1 MSKQSEAILE
11 NQLVAQLQK
20 MGYKLAPITNEQ
32 DLIENEKQRLARL
45 PFAIRNRRNA
55 LLKESDWTQYPD
67 SPLSAEQKQ
76 AWATYRQALRDI
88 PNQAGFPTDVQFPA
102 APN

>member
-1 MSKQSEAILE
+1 MEKMYKWVDGVEVEYSAEDY
-11 NQLVAQLQK
+11 AQH
-20 MGYKLAPITNEQ
+20 EQ

-45 PFAIRNRRNA
+45 PFVIRNRRNT

-88 PNQAGFPTDVQFPA
+88 PSQAGFPTDVQFPV
-102 APN
+102 APNQGTV

>member
-1 MSKQSEAILE
+1 MEKMYKWVDGVEMEYSAEDY
-11 NQLVAQLQK
+11 AQH
-20 MGYKLAPITNEQ
+20 EQ

-45 PFAIRNRRNA
+45 PFVIRNRRNA

-67 SPLSAEQKQ
+67 SPLNVEQKQ
-76 AWATYRQALRDI
+76 EWAIYRQALRDV
-88 PNQAGFPTDVQFPA
+88 PSQAGFPTDVVFPV